1 MYPPSY
7 FYLLVAFLLIESSH
21 GCSIDC
27 GDECACVGPE
37 GLDSLCRGFR
47 GCHKECPAGTS
58 TLGCGRPLANHTGN
72 ENRLTNLTT
81 ILLLQCFYPKQCTI
95 STC

>member
-1 MYPPSY
+1 MYLSRY
-7 FYLLVAFLLIESSH
+7 FCLCVALLRIESTH

-58 TLGCGRPLANHTGN
+58 ILGCGRPLANQTGN
-72 ENRLTNLTT
+72 ENRLTNLKT
-81 ILLLQCFYPKQCTI
+81 IFLSKTMYHFNMLN
-95 STC
+95 